1 MTKKT
6 SWTSERAWFISIWQ
20 IYMMIQMEW
29 IQYKSFFVIFF
40 SFLGKKQPLN
50 LLFMKRCR
58 MDWVMRWYN
67 RPPPALGLRFPKIWS
82 PWQIWCQQL
91 VQFLKKSWTYFLGG
105 GLHWSVSISRPY
117 FQDIFTSFRKRQ
129 CFLYSFWIGLSN
141 MKNNHIM

>member
-6 SWTSERAWFISIWQ
+6 YWTWFISIWQ

-91 VQFLKKSWTYFLGG
+91 VQFLKISEHIFWEGGSIDPCRFLGHTSKIYL
-105 GLHWSVSISRPY
+105 LHLERGSV
-117 FQDIFTSFRKRQ
+117 FFIF
-129 CFLYSFWIGLSN
+129 FLNRVVEYEE
-141 MKNNHIM
+141 